1 MNFELELLLS
11 HYSFEILQIE
21 LLKLVRLTL
30 LSYSHSNFKL
40 FI

>member
-1 MNFELELLLS
+1 MSFELELLLS